1 MVYKKKILNSLE
13 QSVSFYGSELI
24 TIISIFINTLA
35 SNDTIITNN
44 SKHLNI
50 INLINILKILE
61 INIGISKD
69 NIININASSL
79 SAFKEPENLLSIK
92 TSQETLYILVAILSN
107 LNFKTFIA
115 SKKINNLDLSNLFNL
130 LNNKITIIARNNKNL
145 PLLIEGNNKL
155 NLENFETDNHL
166 LKFAFL
172 FLYLASKKKNE
183 TILKDKNIKYDY
195 IEKLL
200 SLYGFDIREKYF
212 ESTSFFSKEIQKR
225 KEIFLPVFD
234 KYNAKNLFIPSDIKD
249 IIYYIFLSIIYKDLN
264 ININCV
270 AINEYNDRIIKILID
285 SKANLELFNYK
296 ITNSFKTS
304 NISIKNSKLYKILIT
319 EQALINIID
328 YYPILIFIAIINGC
342 DIEIHG
348 TQELV
353 EKDNSNFEIMLEILN
368 KLQVD
373 FTLNRNIFK
382 INYDENFKMSNIN
395 LTHTYLNKKILL
407 PILIINNFIDNY
419 FELTNV
425 NLVNNEEEFNFF
437 KDFCS
442 YLDIKK

>member
-1 MVYKKKILNSLE
+1 MTYRKKVLNSLE

-24 TIISIFINTLA
+24 SIISIFINTLA
-35 SNDTIITNN
+35 SNDTTIMNS

-50 INLINILKILE
+50 TNLINILKALE
-61 INIGISKD
+61 INININKD
-69 NIININASSL
+69 NSININTSGL
-79 SAFKEPENLLSIK
+79 IDFKEPENLITIK
-92 TSQETLYILVAILSN
+92 TSQEILYILIAILSN

-115 SKKINNLDLSNLFNL
+115 SKKITNLDLSNLFSL
-130 LNNKITIIARNNKNL
+130 FNNKITIIARNNKNL

-155 NLENFETDNHL
+155 NLENFETDNYL

-172 FLYLASKKKNE
+172 FLYLISKKKSE
-183 TILKDKNIKYDY
+183 VILKDKNIKYDY

-200 SLYGFDIREKYF
+200 SLYGLDIREKYF
-212 ESTSFFSKEIQKR
+212 ETSSFFSKEIQKR
-225 KEIFLPVFD
+225 KEIFLPAFD
-234 KYNAKNLFIPSDIKD
+234 KYTAKNLFIPGDIKD
-249 IIYYIFLSIIYKDLN
+249 IIYYIFLSLIYNDLN

-270 AINEYNDRIIKILID
+270 AINEFNDRIIKVLVD

-296 ITNSFKTS
+296 IINSFKTS
-304 NISIKNSKLYKILIT
+304 NILIKNSKLYKILIT
-319 EQALINIID
+319 EQTLINIVD
-328 YYPILIFIAIINGC
+328 YYPVLIFVAIINGC

-348 TQELV
+348 IQELI
-353 EKDNSNFEIMLEILN
+353 EKDNINYEIMLDILN
-368 KLQVD
+368 KLQVT
-373 FTLNRNIFK
+373 FILNKNILK
-382 INYDENFKMSNIN
+382 INYDENFRMSNITLN
-395 LTHTYLNKKILL
+395 YTYLSKKILL

-419 FELTNV
+419 FELTNI